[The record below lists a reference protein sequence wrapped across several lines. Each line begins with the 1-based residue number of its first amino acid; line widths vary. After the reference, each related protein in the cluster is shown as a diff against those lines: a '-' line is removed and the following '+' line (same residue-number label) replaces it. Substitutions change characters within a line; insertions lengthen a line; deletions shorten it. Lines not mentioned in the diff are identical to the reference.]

1 MLYGNI
7 TKDPELKSLPSG
19 IQVCNFS
26 VATNRTW
33 KDKDGNKQESA
44 DFHNIV
50 IFGRQAETVHQYMR
64 KGSALF
70 IEGRLQTRSYE
81 AKDGAK
87 RYVTEV
93 VAERTQFGPRN
104 QRSDDAETAR
114 EVDENPP
121 ETPTDANIS
130 DVPF

>member
-1 MLYGNI
+1 MLYGNL
-7 TKDPELKSLPSG
+7 TKDPELKALPSG

-26 VATNRTW
+26 IATNRTW

-44 DFHNIV
+44 DFHNVV

-70 IEGRLQTRSYE
+70 IEGRIQTRSYD
-81 AKDGAK
+81 AKDGTK

-93 VAERTQFGPRN
+93 VAERTQFGPRS
-104 QRSDDAETAR
+104 QRSDDAGTAQDP
-114 EVDENPP
+114 VDNPSD
-121 ETPTDANIS
+121 TPTEANID

>member
-1 MLYGNI
+1 MLYGNL

-26 VATNRTW
+26 IATNRTW

-64 KGSALF
+64 KGSAMF
-70 IEGRLQTRSYE
+70 IEGRLQTRSYD
-81 AKDGAK
+81 AKDGTK

-93 VAERTQFGPRN
+93 VAERTQFGPRS
-104 QRSDDAETAR
+104 QRQDDSVADQSAEL
-114 EVDENPP
+114 PP
-121 ETPTDANIS
+121 ADANID

>member
-1 MLYGNI
+1 MLYGNL

-26 VATNRTW
+26 IATNRTW

-64 KGSALF
+64 KGSAMF
-70 IEGRLQTRSYE
+70 IEGRLQTRSYD
-81 AKDGAK
+81 AKDGTK

-93 VAERTQFGPRN
+93 VAERTQFGPRP
-104 QRSDDAETAR
+104 QRQDDSVADQSAEL
-114 EVDENPP
+114 PP
-121 ETPTDANIS
+121 ADANID